1 MDTNRILHIS
11 AFAGEIMLKSG
22 AETYRVEET
31 VTRICSSYGI
41 KNSDSFAT
49 PTGIIIS
56 VTDTNGNTISKVIR
70 ITYRTIDLDKISK
83 VNDLSRRIC
92 SEDLTLDFV
101 DKALNDINTNMNKYS
116 NKTLII
122 ASSIAAGFF
131 TLLFG
136 GNFNDFFVSLFIGF
150 VIQILSIIL
159 SKIETNTFFINA
171 IGGATASF
179 IALLS
184 TSIGFG
190 DNTDKIVIGSLML
203 LVPGLVITNAIRDSV
218 AGDLVAGTSRAAEA
232 FLIAIAIAVGS
243 GIVFSLWI
251 KYFGGVS
258 I

>member
-1 MDTNRILHIS
+1 MDINRILYIA
-11 AFAGEIMLKSG
+11 AFAGEIMLQSG

-31 VTRICSSYGI
+31 MARICTSYNI
-41 KNSDSFAT
+41 TDADSFVT

-56 VTDTNGNTISKVIR
+56 VTDDFGNNIAKVMR
-70 ITYRTIDLDKISK
+70 ITRRTVDLDKVSQ

-92 SEDLTLDFV
+92 SENLSLDFV
-101 DKALNDINTNMNKYS
+101 EKTLTEILNNNKYS

-131 TLLFG
+131 TLLYG
-136 GNFNDFFVSLFIGF
+136 GNFRDFFVSLFIGALIEF
-150 VIQILSIIL
+150 LSIIL
-159 SKIETNTFFINA
+159 NRIGTNTFFVNA
-171 IGGATASF
+171 IGGAAASF

-184 TSIGFG
+184 TSLGIG
-190 DNTDKIVIGSLML
+190 NNIDKIVIGSLML
-203 LVPGLVITNAIRDSV
+203 LVPGLVITNAIRDTI

-243 GIVFSLWI
+243 GIIFTLWI